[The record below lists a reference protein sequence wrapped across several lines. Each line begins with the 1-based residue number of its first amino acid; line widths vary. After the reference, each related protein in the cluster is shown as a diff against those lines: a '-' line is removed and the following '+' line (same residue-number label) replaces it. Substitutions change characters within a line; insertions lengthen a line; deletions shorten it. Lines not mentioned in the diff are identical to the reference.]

1 MTEFSYIAGIDI
13 TSIANK
19 EFIRIDTDKAQEI
32 CVALDKSGIPFS
44 ARYGENEM
52 VLTYDGSYKEQV
64 EEIIAKAQS
73 GDYGALLRELQVC
86 GEPDG
91 YYRLLGEVAE
101 LLNTTIGALKNRPDE
116 VRLALCKTYVDF
128 WLCDTPTLQREL
140 DRIITVNGRT
150 LSDISEYERKKQQ
163 EKTPAEPVQTADKV
177 HSFAELYDEYQRRHA
192 NDHFTR
198 EAHKHLAEIALRRQR
213 DEQERVT
220 QTEEREQKGRTD
232 HEEVYHHRKCG
243 YRSSHN
249 RSCCHRKAQKV
260 R

>member
-1 MTEFSYIAGIDI
+1 MTEFLYIAGIDI
-13 TSIANK
+13 ASIANK

-116 VRLALCKTYVDF
+116 VRLALCKTMWIFGSAILPRFSVS
-128 WLCDTPTLQREL
+128 L
-140 DRIITVNGRT
+140 TV
-150 LSDISEYERKKQQ
+150 
-163 EKTPAEPVQTADKV
+163 
-177 HSFAELYDEYQRRHA
+177 
-192 NDHFTR
+192 
-198 EAHKHLAEIALRRQR
+198 
-213 DEQERVT
+213 
-220 QTEEREQKGRTD
+220 
-232 HEEVYHHRKCG
+232 
-243 YRSSHN
+243 
-249 RSCCHRKAQKV
+249 
-260 R
+260 

>member
-1 MTEFSYIAGIDI
+1 MTEFPYISGVDVGTI
-13 TSIANK
+13 SNK
-19 EFIRIDTDKAQEI
+19 EFARFETTKASDI
-32 CVALDKSGIPFS
+32 VIALDKSGIPFS
-44 ARYGENEM
+44 ARFGDSEI
-52 VLTYDGSYKEQV
+52 VLTYDGSYKEEV
-64 EEIIAKAQS
+64 EEIIAKVSS
-73 GDYGALLRELQVC
+73 GDYEALLRELQVY

-101 LLNTTIGALKNRPDE
+101 VLNTTVSFLQSRPDD
-116 VRLALCKTYVDF
+116 VQLLLCKFYVDL
-128 WLCDTPTLQREL
+128 WLCDRATLQREL

-213 DEQERVT
+213 DEQERII
-220 QTEEREQKGRTD
+220 QTEERE
-232 HEEVYHHRKCG
+232 RK
-243 YRSSHN
+243 YRP
-249 RSCCHRKAQKV
+249 
-260 R
+260 

>member
-116 VRLALCKTYVDF
+116 VRLALCKT
-128 WLCDTPTLQREL
+128 
-140 DRIITVNGRT
+140 
-150 LSDISEYERKKQQ
+150 
-163 EKTPAEPVQTADKV
+163 
-177 HSFAELYDEYQRRHA
+177 
-192 NDHFTR
+192 
-198 EAHKHLAEIALRRQR
+198 
-213 DEQERVT
+213 
-220 QTEEREQKGRTD
+220 
-232 HEEVYHHRKCG
+232 
-243 YRSSHN
+243 
-249 RSCCHRKAQKV
+249 
-260 R
+260 